1 MLIAGPIVKKI
12 PLACLAGILI
22 VVSYNMSEFHQ
33 FLAILK
39 SNKYEISLLLTT
51 FLLTVFVDLVIA
63 IEVGIVLS
71 SMIFV
76 IRMSN
81 SLQINKIIDVNGTPR
96 QTQDLTYEE
105 ELGNIPEHILLYEIQ
120 GPFFFG
126 AAQSFVEIVKDSFVN
141 ISLPINK
148 HFVLI
153 IRMRY
158 VPFIDM
164 TGLQRL
170 KHIIE
175 ILNKKKVFVVLS
187 GVNPEIKK
195 ELLKYNVIE
204 EKFIHDNIKSAL
216 EFAKTL

>member
-1 MLIAGPIVKKI
+1 
-12 PLACLAGILI
+12 
-22 VVSYNMSEFHQ
+22 
-33 FLAILK
+33 
-39 SNKYEISLLLTT
+39 
-51 FLLTVFVDLVIA
+51 
-63 IEVGIVLS
+63 
-71 SMIFV
+71 
-76 IRMSN
+76 
-81 SLQINKIIDVNGTPR
+81 
-96 QTQDLTYEE
+96 
-105 ELGNIPEHILLYEIQ
+105 
-120 GPFFFG
+120 
-126 AAQSFVEIVKDSFVN
+126 
-141 ISLPINK
+141 
-148 HFVLI
+148 
-153 IRMRY
+153 MRY